1 MNNSAKDVTKDVTKE
16 LTDRHMVIMKLIEEN
31 PFVTVS
37 EMSRKTGIVVRTIK
51 RDIEYLQTKG
61 LLVREGV
68 RKEGHWI
75 MNA

>member
-16 LTDRHMVIMKLIEEN
+16 LTDRQMVIMKLIEEN

-37 EMSRKTGIVVRTIK
+37 EMSRKTGIIVRTIK

-61 LLVREGV
+61 LLVREGG